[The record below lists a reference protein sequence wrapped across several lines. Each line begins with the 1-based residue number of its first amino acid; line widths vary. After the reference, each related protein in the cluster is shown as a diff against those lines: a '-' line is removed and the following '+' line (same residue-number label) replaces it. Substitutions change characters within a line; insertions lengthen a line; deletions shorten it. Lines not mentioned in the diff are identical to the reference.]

1 MGTHGRGVLC
11 VLLQRFQL
19 EIFVCLVSIPFQRTV
34 FCRTYNLNC
43 CYKYVRIYIIY
54 IIYMY
59 KVLPKNSRHLNVA
72 REPVLVRT
80 IGARYRCIYPFL
92 NQCATWLR
100 AECTHSF
107 DLRLCI
113 TSCLCRTH
121 IYQTSQRH
129 IPEDVSVSSFSKL
142 FL

>member
-1 MGTHGRGVLC
+1 
-11 VLLQRFQL
+11 
-19 EIFVCLVSIPFQRTV
+19 
-34 FCRTYNLNC
+34 
-43 CYKYVRIYIIY
+43 
-54 IIYMY
+54 MY

-80 IGARYRCIYPFL
+80 IGAWYRCIYPFL

-121 IYQTSQRH
+121 IYQTTQRH
-129 IPEDVSVSSFSKL
+129 IPEHVSVSSFSKL
-142 FL
+142 FIYLKRDSVVGIVTCYGLDGPGFRSRQAQEIFFLSQNVKRGSDSHPASY